1 MVTSTFFPYL
11 QLSNALSFYVLFS
24 FSLSLSTDDGFGRS
38 FGRRLLSFSNAY
50 RKHSTEY
57 NSDILSTTLYNLR
70 NVENLTSSCP
80 VIFLV
85 FCNLLKTPST
95 MEVNTL
101 L

>member
-1 MVTSTFFPYL
+1 MHFRFMSFF
-11 QLSNALSFYVLFS
+11 LFL
-24 FSLSLSTDDGFGRS
+24 FLFPQTTDSEEVSEEDY
-38 FGRRLLSFSNAY
+38 SNAY

-57 NSDILSTTLYNLR
+57 NSDNSDILIRLCTICGT
-70 NVENLTSSCP
+70 VENLTSSCP